1 MNLPKLVVDIKEVDK
16 ESLSLVG
23 GKGANL
29 GELAGAGFPVPPAF
43 IVTSK
48 AYFAFLEENKLEGR
62 IAQELAHLDKDSP
75 TSLAQVSQKIEGLI
89 KKGELS
95 QELKKL
101 IFSSYKA
108 LGGSMKN
115 SLVAVRSSA
124 TAEDLPEAS
133 FAGQQATFLNISG
146 EANLVEAVRKCWAS
160 LFTPRAIFYRE
171 EHGFKHLKVGIAA
184 IVQEMV
190 QPEVSGVAFTVDPV
204 TSDKH
209 SMVIEAIWGLGEFIV
224 QGKVTPD
231 RYKIERHSLSILEKN
246 VEAQT
251 IQLIKQDGSTKQTK
265 VPKSRRKRQ
274 KIEDKQIKTL
284 AKILRDI
291 HTHYYFPQD
300 IEWAYKK
307 GKFYIVQTRP
317 VTTLGKK
324 DKEDKKETK
333 EETKG
338 KPILSGMPASP
349 GLVTGPVKL
358 IKNSK
363 QIGKVARGDVLVAE
377 MTSPDFVPAMRR
389 AVAIVTNEGGQT
401 SHAAIVSRE
410 LGIPCVVGTGEATKV
425 LEDGQ
430 VVTVDGAGGKVFLGK
445 KPVAETKLAKPKE
458 EPKQA
463 ALDIA
468 TKTKLYVNLAEPERA
483 KEVAKLPVDG
493 VGLLRAEFMIAE
505 IGVHP
510 RVMLKERKGEQFVER
525 LASDLKTF
533 CEAFN
538 PRPVVY
544 RTTDFKTN
552 EYRNL
557 RGGKAFEPEEPN
569 PMLGFRGAFRYIAD
583 PDVFELELAAI
594 NRVREEGYKNLWLM
608 LPFVRSPEELRQA
621 KQIITSQGLV
631 RGPTFKL
638 WLMVELPVNVIMLE
652 SFIKV
657 GIDGVS
663 VGSNDLTML
672 ILGTDRDNAE
682 VASSFDERSPAV
694 LWALKRVVDS
704 CRRHGVTSS
713 ICGQAPSVYDDLVE
727 ALVTWGMTSISVN
740 PDAISRV
747 KEVIYQT
754 ERKLVSKKAGSFQ

>member
-754 ERKLVSKKAGSFQ
+754 ERKLVNKKAGSFQ